1 MALTKA
7 DIVSS
12 ISGKTGIVR
21 KDVALAVDAFLES
34 VIDSLKEGKHIE
46 IRGFGTFKLKERKSR
61 IGRNPKTDEKVEVP
75 ARIVPTFK
83 FSRAFKEEVNGANQD
98 KLK

>member
-1 MALTKA
+1 MTKA
-7 DIVSS
+7 DLVRV
-12 ISGKTGIVR
+12 ISAETGIIR
-21 KDVALAVDAFLES
+21 KDVALAVDAFLDS
-34 VIDSLKEGKHIE
+34 VKDSMKDGKHIE
-46 IRGFGTFKLKERKSR
+46 IRGFGTFKLKKRKSR

-83 FSRAFKEEVNGANQD
+83 FSRAFKEEVNEANHD

>member
-1 MALTKA
+1 MTKA
-7 DIVSS
+7 DLVRV
-12 ISGKTGIVR
+12 ISAETGIIR
-21 KDVALAVDAFLES
+21 KDVALAVDAFLDS
-34 VIDSLKEGKHIE
+34 VKDSMKDGKHIE

-83 FSRAFKEEVNGANQD
+83 FSRAFKEEVNEANHD

>member
-1 MALTKA
+1 MTKA
-7 DIVSS
+7 DLVRV
-12 ISGKTGIVR
+12 ISAETGIIR
-21 KDVALAVDAFLES
+21 KDVALAVDAFLDS
-34 VIDSLKEGKHIE
+34 VKDSMKDGKHIE
-46 IRGFGTFKLKERKSR
+46 IRGFGTFKLKKRKSR

-83 FSRAFKEEVNGANQD
+83 FSRAFKEEVNEANND

>member
-1 MALTKA
+1 MTKA
-7 DIVSS
+7 DLVRV
-12 ISGKTGIVR
+12 ISAETGIIR
-21 KDVALAVDAFLES
+21 KDVALAVDAFLDS
-34 VIDSLKEGKHIE
+34 VKDSMKDGKHIE

-83 FSRAFKEEVNGANQD
+83 FSRAFKEEVNEANSD

>member
-1 MALTKA
+1 MTKA
-7 DIVSS
+7 DLVRV
-12 ISGKTGIVR
+12 ISAETGIIR
-21 KDVALAVDAFLES
+21 KDVALAVDAFLDS
-34 VIDSLKEGKHIE
+34 VKDSMKEGKHIE

>member
-1 MALTKA
+1 MTKA
-7 DIVSS
+7 DIVTN

-46 IRGFGTFKLKERKSR
+46 IRGFGTFNIRERKPHL
-61 IGRNPKTDEKVEVP
+61 GRNPKSGIKVEVP
-75 ARIVPTFK
+75 ARITPTFK
-83 FSRAFKEEVNGANQD
+83 FSKLLKQEVSKANQD
-98 KLK
+98 KLL